1 MTLSV
6 EYGRTQQDLA
16 HARPFLGPYY
26 IYIVK
31 KLTSVLAILCRL
43 DND

>member
-6 EYGRTQQDLA
+6 EYGRTRQDLA

-31 KLTSVLAILCRL
+31 KTHECTCHTLQTEQ
-43 DND
+43 